1 MNAVFNSNISP
12 ESIQLIVDKSI
23 NELIDNIQ
31 DNIELKLNAVYGDQF
46 RTLENT
52 LQNRVSHE
60 DWWIYEQLS
69 LLWVEWANESANL
82 GIRAGL
88 LIARRLGL
96 PHNPAPGQETGAS
109 AL

>member
-31 DNIELKLNAVYGDQF
+31 DNIELELNVVYGDQLVN
-46 RTLENT
+46 LENI
-52 LQNRVSHE
+52 LQNQLSRE
-60 DWWIYEQLS
+60 DWEIYEELA
-69 LLWVEWANESANL
+69 LLWVEWANQSANM
-82 GIRAGL
+82 GIRAGQ

-96 PHNPAPGQETGAS
+96 PHNPDPGQEKDAS